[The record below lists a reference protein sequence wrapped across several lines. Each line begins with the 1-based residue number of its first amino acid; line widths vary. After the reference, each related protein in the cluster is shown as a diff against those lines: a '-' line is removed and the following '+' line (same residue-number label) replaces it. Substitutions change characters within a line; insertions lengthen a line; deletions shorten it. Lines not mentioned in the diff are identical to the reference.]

1 MIDSHCHLNFKH
13 YDGRRDEVVAE
24 AARVGVHTIINIG
37 VDLETSR
44 QSIELAERFDNVW
57 ATVGVHPHDAKTLTD
72 SVLAQLRQMAK
83 HPRVRAI
90 GEIGLD
96 YYRDLSPRKVQQA
109 AFRRQLELAVELKMP
124 IVIHT
129 RQAMEDTLDIVREF
143 ATLLPGGV
151 FHCFPGDETD
161 ARKVLDLGFAMGL
174 GGSMTYKNSRMTR
187 VAAAVPLEAILLETD
202 APFLAPVPHRGKTN
216 YPAYIQLICRHLAQ
230 LRNLNPKDVETV
242 TDRACRKLFRL
253 VDIFGE

>member
-24 AARVGVHTIINIG
+24 AARVGVHTIINVG
-37 VDLETSR
+37 VDLETSQ
-44 QSIELAERFDNVW
+44 QSIELAERFDNIW

-109 AFRRQLELAVELKMP
+109 TFRRQLELAAELRMP

-143 ATLLPGGV
+143 ATGLPGGV
-151 FHCFPGDETD
+151 FHCFPGDEAD
-161 ARKVLDLGFAMGL
+161 ARKVLDLGFVMGL
-174 GGSMTYKNSRMTR
+174 GGSMTYKNSRMAR

-216 YPAYIQLICRHLAQ
+216 YPAYIQLICHYLAN
-230 LRNLNPKDVETV
+230 LRDLAPKEVETI
-242 TDRACRKLFRL
+242 TDRTCRKLFRL
-253 VDIFGE
+253 VDVFGE